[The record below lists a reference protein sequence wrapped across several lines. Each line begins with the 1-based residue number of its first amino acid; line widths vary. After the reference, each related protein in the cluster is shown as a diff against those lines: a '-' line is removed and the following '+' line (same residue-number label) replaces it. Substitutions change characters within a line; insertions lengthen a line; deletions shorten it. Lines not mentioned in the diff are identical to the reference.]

1 MTINDVMI
9 MGMLA
14 ITIIFVAVVL
24 PIWIIAHYL
33 AKSRAARA
41 LGARDEKLLSDLW
54 DAARRMEER
63 MGNLERV
70 AGAEPM
76 SKSNRVRETAHV

>member
-9 MGMLA
+9 MGVLA

-33 AKSRAARA
+33 AKSRAERT
-41 LGARDEKLLSDLW
+41 LGAQDEKLLTDLW
-54 DAARRMEER
+54 DAARRMEDR
-63 MGNLERV
+63 MDNLERV
-70 AGAEPM
+70 VGAEPM